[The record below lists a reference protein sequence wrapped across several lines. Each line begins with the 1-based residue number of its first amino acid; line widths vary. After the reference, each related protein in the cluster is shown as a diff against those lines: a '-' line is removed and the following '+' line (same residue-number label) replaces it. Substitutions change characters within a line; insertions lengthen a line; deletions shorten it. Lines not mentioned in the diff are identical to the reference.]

1 MNNPE
6 GVDGNLTYSGL
17 NSLIWDSLLVLGD
30 VFFEIAKD
38 KTYNTFA
45 GFKYIHNNKIKWSS
59 ENDCYQLIDQPD
71 VLFEEDDLIHISRP
85 NQNFTEQHRG
95 TSLVD
100 SCAEYIALQMNA
112 VKYNNNILNNNGLS
126 PDTILSY
133 DNDISDANF
142 NSEVQR
148 LQVMKDEADK
158 TGGMLVTRGATFQT
172 ASNTNKDMNYLELMK
187 FCRDNIIQNFGIPP
201 QIYGIVETAHLGS
214 GTAHHGSPRSPLRPL
229 LCQGSLS
236 APHLWLRL
244 GVLQFCLYGKC
255 GGERVLS

>member
-1 MNNPE
+1 MIIAFSATLWQTSSSSGDP
-6 GVDGNLTYSGL
+6 DTKPGNDTQ
-17 NSLIWDSLLVLGD
+17 
-30 VFFEIAKD
+30 
-38 KTYNTFA
+38 A
-45 GFKYIHNNKIKWSS
+45 GN
-59 ENDCYQLIDQPD
+59 
-71 VLFEEDDLIHISRP
+71 EE
-85 NQNFTEQHRG
+85 
-95 TSLVD
+95 
-100 SCAEYIALQMNA
+100 
-112 VKYNNNILNNNGLS
+112 NNILNNNGLS

-214 GTAHHGSPRSPLRPL
+214 GTGESQKKDWKLTFEGESKFIEDGFNTTFKK
-229 LCQGSLS
+229 QGFSERFKYGLIDVEDEMYN
-236 APHLWLRL
+236 AQINQIYLQNGVYDVDEVRNNL
-244 GVLQFCLYGKC
+244 GLDKRRTSSW
-255 GGERVLS
+255 GGYFR